1 MPQVSLKGKHKSQE
15 ISTHV
20 PTRRKVAAMGG
31 MSANIPIKGD
41 AQANEVAMNKV
52 KADKLREVTYG
63 HDGTWIAHPLI
74 NEIALN
80 IFNEHMPGPNQY
92 HIRREEFQVAAADL
106 LNSKVKGAI
115 TADGVKSNVSA
126 ALAYCSGW
134 VSGNGC
140 IPLNNLMEDAATAEI
155 ARAQLWQW
163 AHHKAALDTGEPIT
177 PAMIER
183 YVAEVAPGILKLVP
197 GVNEEHVKLCSDYLI
212 DQVRK
217 PWLSDFLTSDLMY
230 YLESNDGVD
239 VAWKKAAL

>member
-1 MPQVSLKGKHKSQE
+1 M
-15 ISTHV
+15 
-20 PTRRKVAAMGG
+20 
-31 MSANIPIKGD
+31 
-41 AQANEVAMNKV
+41 
-52 KADKLREVTYG
+52 
-63 HDGTWIAHPLI
+63 
-74 NEIALN
+74 
-80 IFNEHMPGPNQY
+80 
-92 HIRREEFQVAAADL
+92 
-106 LNSKVKGAI
+106 I
-115 TADGVKSNVSA
+115 TAEGVKSNVAA

-163 AHHKAALDTGEPIT
+163 AHYQSTLDSGEPVT

-183 YVAEVAPGILKLVP
+183 IVREVAPGILKLVP
-197 GVNEEHVKLCSDYLI
+197 GVTEEHVKLCSEYLL

-230 YLESNDGVD
+230 YLESADGVD